1 MQPMDRMFSLPF
13 TTTITTY
20 YLLLTTKC
28 KKGAKSLSVNA
39 LTGLFIRRFSIFSK
53 SIPRPPPSVFPG
65 AEKGLSRSLRVVFLL
80 ALVSGVAAAGD
91 PPEEPQVWVD
101 TERWTVELPVGSVLK
116 VSNRLGDVRG
126 RSSGNGKLL
135 VVAIIQRFALEQGDA
150 DVSIVTKGGEVVVET
165 RYPSA
170 EIRGQDGRL
179 QGRIDLS
186 LLVPAGGRM
195 EIETDHGLLEIKG
208 ISRDLVAR
216 TSSGRLRVTT
226 GRTLTATTES
236 GELRAVLKNA
246 TPSQP
251 ARLETKGGPLRV
263 DLLDTPGLGIRAR
276 TGGEMTP
283 PQGDSEKVQVA
294 RKDGISELRMGKSPW
309 ALQALSES
317 GAIEIHAVPPNEL
330 R

>member
-1 MQPMDRMFSLPF
+1 
-13 TTTITTY
+13 
-20 YLLLTTKC
+20 
-28 KKGAKSLSVNA
+28 LSVNA
-39 LTGLFIRRFSIFSK
+39 LRVSFIRRFLIFSK
-53 SIPRPPPSVFPG
+53 WTPCPPLGKFPR

-80 ALVSGVAAAGD
+80 ALVSGVAAGD
-91 PPEEPQVWVD
+91 DSSGEPQVWVD
-101 TERWTVELPVGSVLK
+101 TERWTVELPVDSVLK

-126 RSSGNGKLL
+126 RSSGDGKLL

-170 EIRGQDGRL
+170 EIRGKDGRL

-186 LLVPAGGRM
+186 LLVPAGARM
-195 EIETDHGLLEIKG
+195 EIETDHGLIEIKG

-236 GELRAVLKNA
+236 GELRAVLKKA

-276 TGGEMTP
+276 TGGKITP
-283 PQGDSEKVQVA
+283 PQGDSERVQVA
-294 RKDGISELRMGKSPW
+294 RKDGISELRMGESPW

>member
-1 MQPMDRMFSLPF
+1 M
-13 TTTITTY
+13 
-20 YLLLTTKC
+20 
-28 KKGAKSLSVNA
+28 
-39 LTGLFIRRFSIFSK
+39 IFSK
-53 SIPRPPPSVFPG
+53 SVLCPPLGMFPR
-65 AEKGLSRSLRVVFLL
+65 AEKGLTRSLRVVILL
-80 ALVSGVAAAGD
+80 ALVSGVAAGGD
-91 PPEEPQVWVD
+91 PPGEPQVWVD
-101 TERWTVELPVGSVLK
+101 TERWRVELPADSVLK

-126 RSSGNGKLL
+126 RSSGDGKLL
-135 VVAIIQRFALEQGDA
+135 VVAIIQRFAPEQGDA

-170 EIRGQDGRL
+170 EIRGEDGRL

-195 EIETDHGLLEIKG
+195 EIETDHGLIEIKG

-246 TPSQP
+246 TSSQP
-251 ARLETKGGPLRV
+251 ARLQTKGGPLRV

-276 TGGEMTP
+276 TGGKITP
-283 PQGDSEKVQVA
+283 PQGDSERVQVA
-294 RKDGISELRMGKSPW
+294 RKDGISELRMGESPW
-309 ALQALSES
+309 ALNALSER

>member
-1 MQPMDRMFSLPF
+1 M
-13 TTTITTY
+13 
-20 YLLLTTKC
+20 
-28 KKGAKSLSVNA
+28 SVNA